1 MIYKFLKKIFSI
13 SFFIISILLAISII
27 TFNTSNNSIYST
39 GFSSVN
45 SLFYLYNSFII
56 ILYNLLNYSF
66 YLLIPPLLSW
76 SIKLWINKP
85 VYFFK
90 QKIVIL
96 IFIVSMFSY
105 FLQSNH
111 LANSIIGLFLYY
123 QLSFITTSLDIVFL
137 LFLVVLY
144 LFTASIS
151 IKEWISILYFKINL
165 FTSTLDLII
174 LYTKLIINSLLKFSK
189 NILSKKVQKTH
200 APNKKIF
207 IKPSKV
213 NDFNTF
219 NFQENSLKSQI
230 NNDIPQDAENNINF
244 KKNFLKDL
252 LERSNTPTISKY
264 NSKVF
269 KKNQEEEEEEES
281 IIDKEDTNIFI
292 EKTDKPE
299 NIQHHQTPIKTDSN
313 YTHRLK
319 EQNETYQQTPPPKSF
334 FENHTT
340 KIITNNKYSIPI
352 NLFNKNPIE
361 QKNINSNE
369 IKSNAIK
376 LEQIMLEFG
385 IKGKIT
391 GYQTGP
397 VVTLYEISIPPGIKS
412 AKLIALEK
420 DIALRM
426 KANSVRIA
434 IIPGRDVIGLE
445 YPNQKRQTV
454 FIRNLLETHHFKNK
468 SLNLPLILGDSING
482 SPIIADLSTMPHLL
496 IAGTTGSGKSVSV
509 NAMILS
515 LLYGLSP
522 DECKFI
528 MIDPKMLELSIYQD
542 IPHLLTP
549 VVTDPKQAL
558 QALKWA
564 VREMENRYRLM
575 SLLGV
580 RNIKGFNEKI
590 QNEKEI
596 EEIKQKLEEQGDY
609 DTSFSSLPYI
619 VVVIDEMADLMLTS
633 GKDVESAVQRL
644 AQMARASG
652 IHLIMATQRPS
663 VDVIT
668 GTIKANFPTRISFQ
682 VSSPIDSRTILGTQ
696 GAEQLLGKGDMLYM
710 PGVGR
715 IQRVH
720 GPFVS
725 DKEVED
731 VVTHLKSLGSPNY
744 IESIFIEDSQDPAA
758 GISSEENKD
767 ALYNEVIN
775 IMKQDGK
782 FSISY
787 IQRKL
792 QIGYNRAARI
802 IEQLED
808 DGVISKPN
816 SLGKRE
822 LL

>member
-96 IFIVSMFSY
+96 IFLVSMFSY

-144 LFTASIS
+144 LFTTSIS

-252 LERSNTPTISKY
+252 LARSNTQPISKY
-264 NSKVF
+264 DSNIF
-269 KKNQEEEEEEES
+269 EKNQEEES

-454 FIRNLLETHHFKNK
+454 FIRNLLEAHHFKNK

>member
-1 MIYKFLKKIFSI
+1 
-13 SFFIISILLAISII
+13 
-27 TFNTSNNSIYST
+27 
-39 GFSSVN
+39 
-45 SLFYLYNSFII
+45 
-56 ILYNLLNYSF
+56 
-66 YLLIPPLLSW
+66 
-76 SIKLWINKP
+76 
-85 VYFFK
+85 
-90 QKIVIL
+90 
-96 IFIVSMFSY
+96 MFSY

-111 LANSIIGLFLYY
+111 LANSIIGMFLYY

-144 LFTASIS
+144 LFTTSIS
-151 IKEWISILYFKINL
+151 IKEWISILYFKIHL
-165 FTSTLDLII
+165 FTSALDLII
-174 LYTKLIINSLLKFSK
+174 LYTKIAINSLLKFSK
-189 NILSKKVQKTH
+189 NILSKKVQKTY

-252 LERSNTPTISKY
+252 LARSNTQPISKY
-264 NSKVF
+264 DSKIF
-269 KKNQEEEEEEES
+269 EKNQEDQNLIEQEN
-281 IIDKEDTNIFI
+281 TNIFI
-292 EKTDKPE
+292 DKKDKPE
-299 NIQHHQTPIKTDSN
+299 NIQHYQNPIKTDSN
-313 YTHRLK
+313 YTHRVK
-319 EQNETYQQTPPPKSF
+319 EQTETYQQTPPPKSF

>member
-96 IFIVSMFSY
+96 IFLVSMFSY

-144 LFTASIS
+144 LFTTSIS

-269 KKNQEEEEEEES
+269 KKNQEEES

-454 FIRNLLETHHFKNK
+454 FIRNLLEAHHFKNK

>member
-96 IFIVSMFSY
+96 IFLVSMFSY

-144 LFTASIS
+144 LFTTSIS

-252 LERSNTPTISKY
+252 LARSNTQPISKY
-264 NSKVF
+264 DSKVF
-269 KKNQEEEEEEES
+269 KKNQEEES
-281 IIDKEDTNIFI
+281 IIEQEDTNIFI

-454 FIRNLLETHHFKNK
+454 FIRNLLEAHHFKNK

>member
-281 IIDKEDTNIFI
+281 IIDKEDTNNFI

-299 NIQHHQTPIKTDSN
+299 NIQQHQNPIKTDSN

>member
-1 MIYKFLKKIFSI
+1 M
-13 SFFIISILLAISII
+13 
-27 TFNTSNNSIYST
+27 
-39 GFSSVN
+39 
-45 SLFYLYNSFII
+45 
-56 ILYNLLNYSF
+56 
-66 YLLIPPLLSW
+66 
-76 SIKLWINKP
+76 
-85 VYFFK
+85 
-90 QKIVIL
+90 
-96 IFIVSMFSY
+96 
-105 FLQSNH
+105 
-111 LANSIIGLFLYY
+111 
-123 QLSFITTSLDIVFL
+123 
-137 LFLVVLY
+137 
-144 LFTASIS
+144 
-151 IKEWISILYFKINL
+151 
-165 FTSTLDLII
+165 
-174 LYTKLIINSLLKFSK
+174 
-189 NILSKKVQKTH
+189 
-200 APNKKIF
+200 
-207 IKPSKV
+207 

-269 KKNQEEEEEEES
+269 KKNQEEEEEES
-281 IIDKEDTNIFI
+281 IIDEEDTNNFI

>member
-96 IFIVSMFSY
+96 IFLVSMFSY

-144 LFTASIS
+144 LFTTSIS

-252 LERSNTPTISKY
+252 LARSNTQPISKY
-264 NSKVF
+264 DSKIF
-269 KKNQEEEEEEES
+269 EKNQEEES

-454 FIRNLLETHHFKNK
+454 FIRNLLEAHHFKNK

-808 DGVISKPN
+808 DGIISKPN

>member
-96 IFIVSMFSY
+96 IFLVSMFSY

-144 LFTASIS
+144 LFTTSIS

-252 LERSNTPTISKY
+252 LARSNTQPISKY
-264 NSKVF
+264 DSKIF
-269 KKNQEEEEEEES
+269 EKNQEEES

-454 FIRNLLETHHFKNK
+454 FIRNLLEAHHFKNK

>member
-1 MIYKFLKKIFSI
+1 
-13 SFFIISILLAISII
+13 
-27 TFNTSNNSIYST
+27 
-39 GFSSVN
+39 
-45 SLFYLYNSFII
+45 
-56 ILYNLLNYSF
+56 
-66 YLLIPPLLSW
+66 
-76 SIKLWINKP
+76 
-85 VYFFK
+85 
-90 QKIVIL
+90 
-96 IFIVSMFSY
+96 MFSY

-144 LFTASIS
+144 LFTTSIS

-252 LERSNTPTISKY
+252 LARSNTQPISKY
-264 NSKVF
+264 DSKVF
-269 KKNQEEEEEEES
+269 KKNQEEES
-281 IIDKEDTNIFI
+281 IIEQEDTNIFI

-454 FIRNLLETHHFKNK
+454 FIRNLLEAHHFKNK

>member
-56 ILYNLLNYSF
+56 ILYNILNYSF

-111 LANSIIGLFLYY
+111 LANSIIGMFLYY

-144 LFTASIS
+144 LFTTSIS

-269 KKNQEEEEEEES
+269 TKNQEEEEES

>member
-1 MIYKFLKKIFSI
+1 
-13 SFFIISILLAISII
+13 
-27 TFNTSNNSIYST
+27 
-39 GFSSVN
+39 
-45 SLFYLYNSFII
+45 
-56 ILYNLLNYSF
+56 
-66 YLLIPPLLSW
+66 
-76 SIKLWINKP
+76 
-85 VYFFK
+85 
-90 QKIVIL
+90 
-96 IFIVSMFSY
+96 MFSY

-144 LFTASIS
+144 LFTTSIS

-252 LERSNTPTISKY
+252 LARSNTQPISKY
-264 NSKVF
+264 DSKVF
-269 KKNQEEEEEEES
+269 KKNQEEES

-454 FIRNLLETHHFKNK
+454 FIRNLLEAHHFKNK

>member
-269 KKNQEEEEEEES
+269 TKNQEEEEES

>member
-96 IFIVSMFSY
+96 IFLVSMFSY

-144 LFTASIS
+144 LFTTSIS

-252 LERSNTPTISKY
+252 LARSNTPTISKY

-269 KKNQEEEEEEES
+269 KKNQEDQNLIEQ
-281 IIDKEDTNIFI
+281 EDTNIFI

-454 FIRNLLETHHFKNK
+454 FIRNLLEAHHFKNK

>member
-1 MIYKFLKKIFSI
+1 
-13 SFFIISILLAISII
+13 
-27 TFNTSNNSIYST
+27 
-39 GFSSVN
+39 
-45 SLFYLYNSFII
+45 
-56 ILYNLLNYSF
+56 
-66 YLLIPPLLSW
+66 
-76 SIKLWINKP
+76 
-85 VYFFK
+85 
-90 QKIVIL
+90 
-96 IFIVSMFSY
+96 MFSY

-111 LANSIIGLFLYY
+111 LANSIIGMFLYY

-144 LFTASIS
+144 LFTTSIS

-269 KKNQEEEEEEES
+269 TKNQEEEEES

>member
-1 MIYKFLKKIFSI
+1 
-13 SFFIISILLAISII
+13 
-27 TFNTSNNSIYST
+27 
-39 GFSSVN
+39 
-45 SLFYLYNSFII
+45 
-56 ILYNLLNYSF
+56 
-66 YLLIPPLLSW
+66 
-76 SIKLWINKP
+76 
-85 VYFFK
+85 
-90 QKIVIL
+90 
-96 IFIVSMFSY
+96 MFSY

-144 LFTASIS
+144 LFTTSIS

-252 LERSNTPTISKY
+252 LARSNTPTISKY

-269 KKNQEEEEEEES
+269 KKNQEDQNLIEQ
-281 IIDKEDTNIFI
+281 EDTNIFI

-454 FIRNLLETHHFKNK
+454 FIRNLLEAHHFKNK

>member
-1 MIYKFLKKIFSI
+1 
-13 SFFIISILLAISII
+13 
-27 TFNTSNNSIYST
+27 
-39 GFSSVN
+39 
-45 SLFYLYNSFII
+45 
-56 ILYNLLNYSF
+56 
-66 YLLIPPLLSW
+66 
-76 SIKLWINKP
+76 
-85 VYFFK
+85 
-90 QKIVIL
+90 
-96 IFIVSMFSY
+96 MFSY

-144 LFTASIS
+144 LFTTSIS

-252 LERSNTPTISKY
+252 LARSNTQPISKY
-264 NSKVF
+264 DSKIF
-269 KKNQEEEEEEES
+269 EKNQEEES

-454 FIRNLLETHHFKNK
+454 FIRNLLEAHHFKNK

-808 DGVISKPN
+808 DGIISKPN

>member
-1 MIYKFLKKIFSI
+1 
-13 SFFIISILLAISII
+13 
-27 TFNTSNNSIYST
+27 
-39 GFSSVN
+39 
-45 SLFYLYNSFII
+45 
-56 ILYNLLNYSF
+56 
-66 YLLIPPLLSW
+66 
-76 SIKLWINKP
+76 
-85 VYFFK
+85 
-90 QKIVIL
+90 
-96 IFIVSMFSY
+96 MFSY

-144 LFTASIS
+144 LFTTSIS

-252 LERSNTPTISKY
+252 LARSNTQPISKY
-264 NSKVF
+264 DSKIF
-269 KKNQEEEEEEES
+269 EKNQEEES

-454 FIRNLLETHHFKNK
+454 FIRNLLEAHHFKNK

>member
-96 IFIVSMFSY
+96 IFLVSMFSY

-144 LFTASIS
+144 LFTTSIS

-252 LERSNTPTISKY
+252 LARSNTQPISKY
-264 NSKVF
+264 DSKVF
-269 KKNQEEEEEEES
+269 KKNQEDQN
-281 IIDKEDTNIFI
+281 IIEQEDTNIFI

-454 FIRNLLETHHFKNK
+454 FIRNLLEAHHFKNK

>member
-1 MIYKFLKKIFSI
+1 
-13 SFFIISILLAISII
+13 
-27 TFNTSNNSIYST
+27 
-39 GFSSVN
+39 
-45 SLFYLYNSFII
+45 
-56 ILYNLLNYSF
+56 
-66 YLLIPPLLSW
+66 
-76 SIKLWINKP
+76 
-85 VYFFK
+85 
-90 QKIVIL
+90 
-96 IFIVSMFSY
+96 MFSY

-144 LFTASIS
+144 LFTTSIS

-252 LERSNTPTISKY
+252 LARSNTQPISKY
-264 NSKVF
+264 DSKVF
-269 KKNQEEEEEEES
+269 KKNQEDQN
-281 IIDKEDTNIFI
+281 IIEQEDTNIFI

-454 FIRNLLETHHFKNK
+454 FIRNLLEAHHFKNK

>member
-1 MIYKFLKKIFSI
+1 
-13 SFFIISILLAISII
+13 
-27 TFNTSNNSIYST
+27 
-39 GFSSVN
+39 
-45 SLFYLYNSFII
+45 
-56 ILYNLLNYSF
+56 
-66 YLLIPPLLSW
+66 
-76 SIKLWINKP
+76 
-85 VYFFK
+85 
-90 QKIVIL
+90 
-96 IFIVSMFSY
+96 MFSY

-144 LFTASIS
+144 LFTTSIS

-252 LERSNTPTISKY
+252 LARSNTQPISKY
-264 NSKVF
+264 DSNIF
-269 KKNQEEEEEEES
+269 EKNQEEES

-454 FIRNLLETHHFKNK
+454 FIRNLLEAHHFKNK

>member
-269 KKNQEEEEEEES
+269 TKNQEEEEEES
-281 IIDKEDTNIFI
+281 IIDKEDTNNFI

-299 NIQHHQTPIKTDSN
+299 NIQQHQNPIKTDSN

>member
-96 IFIVSMFSY
+96 IFLVSMFSY

-144 LFTASIS
+144 LFTTSIS

-269 KKNQEEEEEEES
+269 KKNQEEEEEES
-281 IIDKEDTNIFI
+281 IIDKEDTNNFI

>member
-13 SFFIISILLAISII
+13 SFFIVSILLAISII

-96 IFIVSMFSY
+96 IFVVSMFSY

-111 LANSIIGLFLYY
+111 LANSIIGMFLYY

-144 LFTASIS
+144 LFTTSIS
-151 IKEWISILYFKINL
+151 IKEWISILYFKIHL
-165 FTSTLDLII
+165 FTSALDLII
-174 LYTKLIINSLLKFSK
+174 LYTKIAINSLLKFSK
-189 NILSKKVQKTH
+189 NILSKKVQKTY

-252 LERSNTPTISKY
+252 LARSNTQPISKY
-264 NSKVF
+264 DSKIF
-269 KKNQEEEEEEES
+269 EKNQEDQNLIEQEN
-281 IIDKEDTNIFI
+281 TNIFI
-292 EKTDKPE
+292 DKKDKPE
-299 NIQHHQTPIKTDSN
+299 NIQHYQNPIKTDSN
-313 YTHRLK
+313 YTHRVK
-319 EQNETYQQTPPPKSF
+319 EQTETYQQTPPPKSF